1 MKPLSNEEEFRN
13 WYSNF
18 IANSQIILIL
28 GKRRSGKTALGLK
41 LLELKLKSA
50 KSSNLRA
57 YSYKYPV
64 DLPEVEKITDIKAV
78 KPDSILFIDEIGIW
92 FPSKRHMK
100 KKHLTLGEL
109 LYLAGQKNITLIGTV
124 QNSLTT
130 DINVIR
136 NIDTL
141 IVKELSLMQLRTERK
156 FIVDILENAK
166 DALEFFPP
174 TERNK
179 FAYIYSDQFRGLVQ
193 FNLPSFWSEKYSF
206 PYKVMKL

>member
-41 LLELKLKSA
+41 LLELKLKST
-50 KSSNLRA
+50 KLKA

-78 KPDSILFIDEIGIW
+78 RPDSILFIDEIGIW

-141 IVKELSLMQLRTERK
+141 IVKELSLMQIRTERK

-193 FNLPSFWSEKYSF
+193 FSLPSFWSEKYSF